1 MPSIEEIIA
10 QERESIQ
17 RAKIEAPELFVRAP
31 IIDGP
36 NELRV
41 AGIELPEWPT
51 VTGYIRYYPQDFIV
65 EEVHPDG
72 QTVSTIEPYEA
83 PIYEP
88 DDDEKTI
95 YADCI
100 KAGIPTVEAKI
111 RLANVLGIDERFI
124 GTAGIK
130 DARALTSQRIS
141 FRGAEIE
148 ALTDISI
155 PNLILTRFSYGKGA
169 IAVGELAGNRFT
181 ITLRTDKPVDLAAL
195 EPKIRTLETQGIL
208 NFYGLQRFGSRLRSH
223 LLGLYLLRGEYERVL
238 ESLLFDNGP
247 RDLPFFQKIRKEAR
261 EHGGR
266 WSEIISIYKE
276 YPRTFQ
282 YELSVLAALE
292 AGTDLVNALGTITE
306 QIKLW
311 VYAYMSFLINR
322 LLSEGAHGRVLPAE
336 IPIPLSDRREDRLLY
351 RAWLESDGVSEDHFR
366 GLARAMPYIR
376 LTHRTLETKIV
387 PREVRT
393 ALCPAGVTMN
403 FFLPRGA
410 YATTFLMNLFTLSW
424 GQPIP
429 EWIKKD
435 DIDAKQLFGIGSVEA
450 VRPYLGEYMKALGAE
465 EEKEDE

>member
-1 MPSIEEIIA
+1 MPSIEENIA
-10 QERESIQ
+10 QEQTAIR
-17 RAKIEAPELFVRAP
+17 RAKAEMPELFVRAP
-31 IIDGP
+31 IVDGP

-51 VTGYIRYYPQDFIV
+51 VTGYIRYYPHDFIV

-72 QTVSTIEPYEA
+72 TTLSTIEPFEA
-83 PIYEP
+83 GFHEP
-88 DDDEKTI
+88 EPDEKTI

-111 RLANVLGIDERFI
+111 RLAAALGIEERFI

-141 FRGAEIE
+141 FRGATIE
-148 ALTDISI
+148 ALTGITI
-155 PNLILTRFSYGKGA
+155 PNLILTRFCYGKGA
-169 IAVGELAGNRFT
+169 IAVGELTGNNFT
-181 ITLRTDKPVDLAAL
+181 ITLRTDAPVDAHAL
-195 EPKIRTLETQGIL
+195 TEKMKHLERDGIL

-223 LLGLYLLRGEYERVL
+223 LLGLLILRGDYEHAL
-238 ESLLFDNGP
+238 QSFLFDNGP
-247 RDLPFFQKIRKEAR
+247 RDLPFFKKIRDEAR
-261 EHGGR
+261 AHNGDWGAVR
-266 WSEIISIYKE
+266 SLYEI

-282 YELSVLAALE
+282 YELSVLAALS
-292 AGTDLVNALGTITE
+292 AGADIVAAFGTITE

-322 LLSEGAHGRVLPAE
+322 LLSEGAHGRELSAE

-351 RAWLESDGVSEDHFR
+351 RAWLESDGISEDHFR

-376 LTHRTLETKIV
+376 LMHRTLETKIT
-387 PREVRT
+387 PRT
-393 ALCPAGVTMN
+393 AQALACPVGVTTN
-403 FFLPRGA
+403 FYLPRGA

-435 DIDAKQLFGIGSVEA
+435 DMDAKQLFGTGSVEA
-450 VRPYLGEYMKALGAE
+450 VRPYLGEYMKAVGAE